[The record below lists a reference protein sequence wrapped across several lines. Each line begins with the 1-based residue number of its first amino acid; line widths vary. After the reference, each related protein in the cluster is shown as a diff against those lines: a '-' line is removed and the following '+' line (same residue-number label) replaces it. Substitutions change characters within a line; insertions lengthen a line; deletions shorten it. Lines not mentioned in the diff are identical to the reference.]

1 MIELLLLHNKTLTVS
16 SYFSWMNKE
25 KCFLKMISIL
35 GEDAVKNVE
44 MAIKDLEYYM
54 NSVDK
59 AVSEFEK
66 IGSNFESSTVSKIL
80 SNSIK
85 ILQRCCL

>member
-1 MIELLLLHNKTLTVS
+1 M
-16 SYFSWMNKE
+16 KE

-35 GEDAVKNVE
+35 GEDAVKDVE

-66 IGSNFESSTVSKIL
+66 IDSNFESSIVSNIL